1 MEKEAER
8 RELEKSIYEAC
19 RRSVEG
25 CDFLVSAFVQALNS
39 YRRSSGKL
47 FCLAGMVNWSWRLY
61 MCVFSERVRVILMCR
76 K

>member
-19 RRSVEG
+19 HRSLEG

-47 FCLAGMVNWSWRLY
+47 FRSAGMVNWPWRPY
-61 MCVFSERVRVILMCR
+61 TCVCVCVKRE
-76 K
+76 